1 MKTDPPPGPSRKDHL
16 AQTPA
21 SKGFTRKSL
30 TGILMVVEI
39 HIAPAEVSSSCSV
52 RRSPLLKENENT

>member
-1 MKTDPPPGPSRKDHL
+1 
-16 AQTPA
+16 
-21 SKGFTRKSL
+21 
-30 TGILMVVEI
+30 MVVEI